1 MKRAAA
7 KPPPVSLG
15 ASQHAVFELARD
27 LLLVFK
33 PRGHREDAHSHAHG
47 QRLRV
52 LRGRLLVRIA
62 EHTHLVTPKSGPLI
76 VRAACHHE
84 TRARE
89 DTWLVVEKIA
99 HRSAKEA
106 DR

>member
-7 KPPPVSLG
+7 KAPPTSL
-15 ASQHAVFELARD
+15 AVTDHAVYELARD

-33 PRGHREDAHSHAHG
+33 PRGHREAEHSHAHG

-76 VRAACHHE
+76 VRAACRHE
-84 TRARE
+84 THARE
-89 DTWLVVEKIA
+89 DTWVVVEKIG
-99 HRSAKEA
+99 R
-106 DR
+106 R